1 MNLVSMLDEEM
12 LLEKVP
18 GSSREEIYS
27 YMLDKLIDFNELEI
41 KPDSLLDDMIAH
53 EDDAGILLPGLNMP
67 HLRVSALHD
76 LFIVIGL
83 PENPDAVGAD
93 IIFMSLI
100 GENMSDVYLKMLAG
114 LGRHL
119 TSAAAVQDLQNAARG
134 GKSDLWNYLQNS
146 SIKLRSV
153 VTAEDVMTPVHIS
166 LHPDS
171 PLSDAFD
178 CFNNTHL
185 RFLPVVDDQGKL
197 VGELSARK
205 VIKSFIPDYI
215 YMMDSV
221 NFMNDFSVFNKI
233 FESEHSQ
240 PVSQFMQSEPA
251 RAALD
256 TPLFQLTLQLTKQ
269 DGGTVY
275 IVDAENT
282 LQGIFA
288 IENVISKVLR
298 G

>member
-1 MNLVSMLDEEM
+1 
-12 LLEKVP
+12 
-18 GSSREEIYS
+18 
-27 YMLDKLIDFNELEI
+27 
-41 KPDSLLDDMIAH
+41 
-53 EDDAGILLPGLNMP
+53 MP
-67 HLRVSALHD
+67 HLRLNDLND

-83 PENPDAVGAD
+83 PENPAAAGAD
-93 IIFMSLI
+93 MIFMSLI
-100 GENMSDVYLKMLAG
+100 GDHMSDVYLKMLAG

-119 TSAAAVQDLQNAARG
+119 TNAAAVEELQNAARD
-134 GKSDLWNYLQNS
+134 GKNALWSYLQNS
-146 SIKLRSV
+146 NIELRKV

-178 CFNNTHL
+178 CFHNTHL
-185 RFLPVVDDQGKL
+185 RFLPVVDEHGKL

-205 VIKSFIPDYI
+205 VVKSFIPDYV

-256 TPLFQLTLQLTKQ
+256 TPLFQLTLLLTKQ